1 MDTPS
6 GVPESLMSW
15 IAIAS
20 LPAGTTFWQSSPG
33 SHRVND
39 WNDWENTPEVSHP
52 VWNGNGPWERLDPGR
67 AEVNVSGRIPPQLP
81 IVNGAQDHL
90 LFNEKEHYLEQTL
103 ARATHRD
110 STDR

>member
-1 MDTPS
+1 MDTPY

-81 IVNGAQDHL
+81 IVNGAQDH
-90 LFNEKEHYLEQTL
+90 
-103 ARATHRD
+103 
-110 STDR
+110 